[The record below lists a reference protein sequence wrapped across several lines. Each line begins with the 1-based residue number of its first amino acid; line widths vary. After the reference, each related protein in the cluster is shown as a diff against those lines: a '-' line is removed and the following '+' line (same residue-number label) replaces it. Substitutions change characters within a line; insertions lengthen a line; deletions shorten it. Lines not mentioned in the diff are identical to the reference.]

1 MRLAR
6 RTRGNYMVV
15 TMARTRR
22 VKARIIAVGNSRGV
36 RIPKPL
42 FEQAGLGGEV
52 ELHAED
58 GRIIIAA
65 ARRPRAGWAEAAA
78 VAHACGDDELLE
90 TPAPAF
96 DADDWEWP

>member
-1 MRLAR
+1 
-6 RTRGNYMVV
+6 
-15 TMARTRR
+15 MAKTRR
-22 VKARIIAVGNSRGV
+22 VKARIVAIGNSRGV

-42 FEQAGLGGEV
+42 FEQAGLGEEV

-78 VAHACGDDELLE
+78 AAHSRGDDRLLE
-90 TPAPAF
+90 TPVAAF
-96 DADDWEWP
+96 DAEEWEWR